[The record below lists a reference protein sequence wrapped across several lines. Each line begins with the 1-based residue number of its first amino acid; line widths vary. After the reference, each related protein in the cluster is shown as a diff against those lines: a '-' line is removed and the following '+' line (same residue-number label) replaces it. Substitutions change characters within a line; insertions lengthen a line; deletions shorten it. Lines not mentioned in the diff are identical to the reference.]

1 MNEVTYSGEF
11 SVDGL
16 KKAVAMI
23 RSLEGKNVK
32 FLKVKFNF
40 NNQVWI
46 VSTERAIRRER
57 TMI

>member
-16 KKAVAMI
+16 KKVVAMI
-23 RSLEGKNVK
+23 RSLDGKNVK

-40 NNQVWI
+40 NNREWI